1 MKNSKINW
9 TTHTFNCWEGCTKV
23 SPGCTHCFGKKR
35 DDRQMVEPVSH
46 WGPGAPRRIMSD
58 SYWKQPLA
66 WDREAANGG
75 TRPRVFCGSLCDWAD
90 DEAPAGQRD
99 RLWEL
104 IRQTPHLD
112 WLLLTKRAANIQR
125 YLPDDWGSGY
135 PNVWLGVT
143 SENKQHGLPRLDVLR
158 QIPAAVRF
166 LSCEPLLED
175 LGEIDLNGINWV
187 IIGGETG
194 PNARSMDTVWAKS
207 IIEQC
212 RAQGVAPWMK
222 QLGKQPSENGETLT
236 VPDANGSNAENMD
249 RWPDTLAALK
259 VRELPKV
266 DSDVIAT
273 GVNESELRRIETELG

>member
-1 MKNSKINW
+1 
-9 TTHTFNCWEGCTKV
+9 
-23 SPGCTHCFGKKR
+23 
-35 DDRQMVEPVSH
+35 
-46 WGPGAPRRIMSD
+46 
-58 SYWKQPLA
+58 
-66 WDREAANGG
+66 
-75 TRPRVFCGSLCDWAD
+75 
-90 DEAPAGQRD
+90 
-99 RLWEL
+99 
-104 IRQTPHLD
+104 
-112 WLLLTKRAANIQR
+112 
-125 YLPDDWGSGY
+125 
-135 PNVWLGVT
+135 VWLGVT